1 LTFKCKICGSQFE
14 EKERFR
20 IHKNVHGRKP
30 KISEYGSPEFNQD
43 RLRG

>member
-1 LTFKCKICGSQFE
+1 MVLKCKICGLQFE
-14 EKERFR
+14 EEKRLQ

-30 KISEYGSPEFNQD
+30 KISEHGSPEFSQD